1 MKPRIFFTLALIILC
16 SCGKESGENPRCYT
30 KEDAFNFCVM
40 QEMLEYQTTKEVAS
54 LMCQPK
60 FTIDMCYYLK

>member
-1 MKPRIFFTLALIILC
+1 MKTRIFFTLALIILC
-16 SCGKESGENPRCYT
+16 SCGNGSKNERCFS

-40 QEMLEYQTTKEVAS
+40 QEMIEYQTTKEVAS

-60 FTIDMCYYLK
+60 FTIDGCYYLK